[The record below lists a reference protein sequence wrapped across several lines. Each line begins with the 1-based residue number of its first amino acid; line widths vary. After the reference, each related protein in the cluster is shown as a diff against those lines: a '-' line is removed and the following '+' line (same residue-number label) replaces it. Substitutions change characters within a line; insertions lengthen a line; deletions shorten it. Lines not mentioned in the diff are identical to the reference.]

1 VNGPDLIPIAVVE
14 HDGER
19 LVEWCD
25 MHGTSPDDSFFG
37 QTVARALADP
47 HRRATRHFTALA
59 TLAADI
65 GSGETC
71 SPSGFVFHMSRC
83 GSTLAAHLL
92 RATGTT
98 LVLSEPEP
106 LDALLR
112 LDADADP
119 VDRSAQLRAMIIALA
134 RMRVPQQQHIVV
146 KLDAWAVF
154 DFDAIRLAFPEV
166 PWIFLYREPADVL
179 ASHVRRPGSHMVP
192 GAAPGGLSTDE
203 AIAMGR
209 ERYSASVLARIVGA
223 ALERADDPQ
232 GHFVSYADLPR
243 AVADVIAPWFGIEI
257 AATARAAMADVV
269 QWDAHTPSLP
279 FTGSEPASADVAHA
293 ASILTPLH
301 RDLEVL
307 AARAA

>member
-1 VNGPDLIPIAVVE
+1 VNGPDLIPIAVVDR
-14 HDGER
+14 DGER
-19 LVEWCD
+19 RVEWCD
-25 MHGTSPDDSFFG
+25 MHGIPPDDSFFG

-47 HRRATRHFTALA
+47 HRRATRQFTPLA
-59 TLAADI
+59 TLAVDV
-65 GSGETC
+65 GSDESC

-112 LDADADP
+112 IDAEAAP
-119 VDRSAQLRAMIIALA
+119 ADRSARLRAMLAALA
-134 RMRVPQQQHIVV
+134 RMRGPQQQHVVV

-154 DFDAIRLAFPEV
+154 EFDAIRAAFPEV

-179 ASHVRRPGSHMVP
+179 ASQVRRPGSHMVL
-192 GAAPGGLSTDE
+192 GAAAGRMSTDE
-203 AIAMGR
+203 GLAMGR

-223 ALERADDPQ
+223 ALEQADDPQ
-232 GHFVSYADLPR
+232 GRFVSYADLPG
-243 AVADVIAPWFGIEI
+243 AVADVIAPWFWIEV
-257 AATARAAMADVV
+257 AATARATMADVV

-279 FTGSEPASADVAHA
+279 FTGSEPASVDVARA

-307 AARAA
+307 AGRAA